1 MFVRKQRHDES
12 KGVVLKNDVSFIYAT
27 KTTCKTFWKTDSKTL
42 NNPFK
47 IIKVQKEDSFGTHFI
62 LLLHLRLGLTEC
74 ILGTPLS
81 RSSFLLFFPSHHHSR
96 RRDDFIHIDVC
107 LLRARRPTPHHVDDV
122 CDSKR
127 QKELLVLFSSR
138 FSTTTRQKN
147 PPGAAK

>member
-1 MFVRKQRHDES
+1 MMSLYRCDDDF
-12 KGVVLKNDVSFIYAT
+12 
-27 KTTCKTFWKTDSKTL
+27 CKTWKTDSKTL

-47 IIKVQKEDSFGTHFI
+47 IHSVQKEDSFGTHFI

-107 LLRARRPTPHHVDDV
+107 LLRARRPTPPCRRRRLRLPAKGAVGV
-122 CDSKR
+122 V
-127 QKELLVLFSSR
+127 LLVFLDDAPKESPRGSEVNDF
-138 FSTTTRQKN
+138 
-147 PPGAAK
+147 